1 MKKTLAILL
10 AMIFALFV
18 FVGCSTAND
27 PVEAP
32 TDMETP
38 VTPNEPTATPG
49 ETDEELKVAE
59 TTRVVALKGPT
70 GMGMAKMI
78 SDADEKYT
86 FSLTSMP
93 DDVTSSII
101 SNTVDIAA
109 VPVNLASVLYN
120 KTEGEVQVIALN
132 TLGVLYVV
140 NSDGTVDSL
149 EDLKGKTIGAT
160 GQASTPEYVLNYVLR
175 MNGIDPEKDVT
186 IEYYTDHSELAAKM
200 ISGDVTVGMLPEPQV
215 STVLIKNEN
224 CKTVINMTD
233 EWNKVAPDSALVQGC
248 IVARRE
254 FAEAYPDSVK
264 NFLEEYKLSVEYA
277 NTSADAPQTIAD
289 LQIVGSAT
297 IAARALPNSNIVYFD
312 SNSGMKEKLSGTLQ
326 VLFEANPKSVG
337 GKLPADDFYF
347 ENK

>member
-1 MKKTLAILL
+1 MKRTLALLL
-10 AMIFALFV
+10 ALTFALFA
-18 FVGCSTAND
+18 FVGCTSTDD
-27 PVEAP
+27 PAEVPKDDVVSPENIVE
-32 TDMETP
+32 
-38 VTPNEPTATPG
+38 NEP
-49 ETDEELKVAE
+49 EEELKVAE
-59 TTRVVALKGPT
+59 NTRVIALKGPT
-70 GMGMAKMI
+70 GMGMAKLI
-78 SDADEKYT
+78 KDADPKYS

-101 SNTVDIAA
+101 SKTVDIAA

-140 NSDGTVDSL
+140 NSDGTVNSL

-186 IEYYTDHSELAAKM
+186 IEYYTDHSELATKM
-200 ISGDVTVGMLPEPQV
+200 VSGDVTIGMLPEPQV
-215 STVLIKNEN
+215 STVLTKNEN

-254 FAEAYPDSVK
+254 FIEQYPDSVK
-264 NFLEEYKLSVEYA
+264 SFLDEYKLSVEFA
-277 NTSADAPQTIAD
+277 NTSADAPQTVAD
-289 LQIVGSAT
+289 LGIVGSAA
-297 IAARALPNSNIVYFD
+297 IAERAIPNCNIVYFD
-312 SNSGMKEKLSGTLQ
+312 SESGMKEKLSGTLQ

-347 ENK
+347 VNK